1 MKKTYFVEKKR
12 HSRLWLI
19 AGISTL
25 LLLAAGYGAYR
36 IHSGGSA
43 GELLSIASNVAN
55 AQVQQPDAA
64 PAQAEAPA
72 AAPAATPAAAPTA
85 TPGVGPT
92 AASLPSAPATPTATE
107 ADDLQK
113 IKNQKALQM
122 DESRIKAMQEEI
134 NFKEIKLG
142 EIRTSIAGDLEEL
155 KKLQVLIDE
164 KIKEER
170 KLAEQKSDVQ
180 MARLI
185 KIVGSMRPE
194 NAAALL
200 SESDIDI
207 AVTVLSSLTG
217 AKSSKILGGMAPD
230 KAAKISKRMVTER
243 LTPRMKE
250 LTEGWQGL
258 LGESN
263 KNGAKPSGAG
273 GTP

>member
-263 KNGAKPSGAG
+263 KNGAKPSSAG

>member
-1 MKKTYFVEKKR
+1 MKKTYFIEQKR
-12 HSRLWLI
+12 HSHRWLI
-19 AGISTL
+19 VSLLTVL
-25 LLLAAGYGAYR
+25 LLVAGYGAYR
-36 IHSGGSA
+36 IHKGTSA
-43 GELLSIASNVAN
+43 GELLSIGSNVAN
-55 AQVQQPDAA
+55 AQVQPSAA
-64 PAQAEAPA
+64 PVPA
-72 AAPAATPAAAPTA
+72 AAPMLGPT
-85 TPGVGPT
+85 VGPT
-92 AASLPSAPATPTATE
+92 MASSPSAAAAAGE
-107 ADDLQK
+107 ADELQK

-134 NFKEIKLG
+134 NFKEVKLG
-142 EIRTSIAGDLEEL
+142 EIRQSIAGNLEEL

-207 AVTVLSSLTG
+207 SVTVLSSLTG
-217 AKSSKILGGMAPD
+217 SKSSKILGGMEPE

-263 KNGAKPSGAG
+263 KNDSEPSGAG